1 MLMLTA
7 TSETQGQRPGDFCDT
22 VEGELVVI
30 FADCHVS
37 AHTDRLMRCQEG
49 CPSRFFGLNS
59 HQMSTTAKVRPS
71 GISWAD
77 YVEAITGYMEA
88 RGARAPQSAACLLAE
103 LTIERA
109 AELPGTVAG
118 LADGR
123 QYVRST
129 PQRSVR
135 GALAVAAHLAQVP
148 VWRHRSG
155 KRLRELEREEGG
167 QGDGQPGRTTK

>member
-7 TSETQGQRPGDFCDT
+7 TSETQGQRRGDFCEA

-37 AHTDRLMRCQEG
+37 AHADRLGCCREG
-49 CPSRFFGLNS
+49 CPARFFGLNS
-59 HQMSTTAKVRPS
+59 HQMSTTAKVRPI

-77 YVEAITGYMEA
+77 YVEAIAGYMEL
-88 RGARAPQSAACLLAE
+88 RGSHAPHAAACYLAE
-103 LTIERA
+103 VTIERA

-123 QYVRST
+123 QYVRSM
-129 PQRSVR
+129 PQPSVR
-135 GALAVAAHLAQVP
+135 GAAAMAAHIVQLP
-148 VWRHRSG
+148 LWRRRSG
-155 KRLRELEREEGG
+155 KRLRELVDEERNRE
-167 QGDGQPGRTTK
+167 DGK